1 MIQWSGTIDN
11 VAILFLCNFF
21 YGWCDVKCFVGTWP
35 VPIHVPSPSH
45 VLAPWKSE
53 EVPRVAATF
62 FWGQIQPSPLFL
74 GNARKEF
81 RLSDW
86 WLSLQGHRIG
96 WIPQKANGLSVP
108 PKPEKSA
115 PSLGQW
121 CMTIK
126 VYRFTGFASGNQTF
140 QLRRYFVGSPQ
151 RILTLSHHDAGQ
163 LSWEDLPLA
172 QCKHLVKY
180 WICLFWV
187 PYWYSML
194 QGGGLQGEA
203 AMLPEQS
210 FSANIVLTQ
219 TITFVLNPSKLN
231 SWLFVGLEWY
241 GIPANHQAISGNNG

>member
-11 VAILFLCNFF
+11 IAILFLCNFLWMM
-21 YGWCDVKCFVGTWP
+21 WCEMLRWDMTC
-35 VPIHVPSPSH
+35 SH
-45 VLAPWKSE
+45 PCAFPQSCSRAWKSE

-62 FWGQIQPSPLFL
+62 FWGQIHPSPLFL

-121 CMTIK
+121 CMTIN
-126 VYRFTGFASGNQTF
+126 VYRFTGLASGNQTF
-140 QLRRYFVGSPQ
+140 QLRRYFVASPQ

-163 LSWEDLPLA
+163 LSWENLPLA
-172 QCKHLVKY
+172 QCKHA
-180 WICLFWV
+180 
-187 PYWYSML
+187 P
-194 QGGGLQGEA
+194 G
-203 AMLPEQS
+203 
-210 FSANIVLTQ
+210 
-219 TITFVLNPSKLN
+219 
-231 SWLFVGLEWY
+231 
-241 GIPANHQAISGNNG
+241 